1 MFFQEVRML
10 QDRQIDRM
18 ILKMQRLRSVYEN
31 SLVCE
36 VITPEVVMEKLG
48 ATSSVSEGMRW
59 GEDFALATFS
69 FTVKGIDEGK
79 KYYLAADTGAGEHL
93 VCVNGKKVGLLDYIA
108 PADAFEPPARTH
120 RYLYLDGLK
129 NGDTVSLEA
138 YFSHTMP
145 GLHPYDERSTFAFS
159 SYMPDRP
166 YKAINLVCMNEA
178 LYALNEKMI
187 LLERL
192 YASETDGYFKAHI
205 EKTYLA
211 LFKILPTEQ
220 IIPCE
225 EKLIEATE
233 LINKLFEEGRKLPYV
248 GIIGHSHLDTAW
260 LWTVDETKRK
270 LMRTVSNAVEMLRR
284 NPKYIFFMSTVLYLK
299 WIEDAD
305 PVLFAEVQKY
315 IKEGR
320 FEVNGATWVECDGN
334 LTGSEAFCRQFLRGK
349 RYLREKFGYESDTFW
364 LPDTFGYSAALPQI
378 MKKSGVDYFLT
389 TKLSW
394 NDTNHFPYETFTW
407 RGIDGSTVPVHFNSI
422 HTWIDEESI
431 ASRLKAIR
439 NKRESDSVLM
449 AYGFGDG
456 GGGPSADMV
465 SRAIFTEQHSTK
477 AKVEHTTVSDF
488 MKRVSSEELPEYF
501 GELYLELHRGT
512 YTTNHSLKMYN
523 RRLEEALHD
532 AELISV
538 FRDDSEAK
546 ELTDR
551 LYDTLMLNQFHD
563 ILPGTCIAEATDI
576 ALDEQRAALSEA
588 KGYILGKS
596 AKGSYFNTLPHQRV
610 EILPAEGGQEYEALD
625 GRRTVAPYKF
635 DAVVYGKKV
644 KSSGRIPFT
653 VTDNKVVTPYV
664 EATFTEGRISS
675 LIYKGRE
682 LAKGGFHIIKA
693 YEDIPF
699 IYDNWDIDV
708 DYSMKEKPVRFIS
721 REVVS
726 VGEYLAVI
734 RITHEIAGKSKLVTD
749 VKFRYDSAEIEFENR
764 LVAGDKHTLIRSEH
778 DTTVFSQ
785 SYKCETQFGN
795 LLRNT
800 YNRDKSDIAKFEV
813 CAHKWTDLS
822 EAGMGISMLSDVK
835 YGVSCHGGRLGI
847 TLHKSG
853 THPDARGDLG
863 EHFFSYAIYPHEGAL
878 SMDTVRRGYN
888 FNYAPVLTAHKDIR
902 SPFAISSEGSV
913 VLETVKHG
921 EDNGIILRLYEAI
934 GATSSLTL
942 DAQGKQIVLTNI
954 LEDEIENLGM
964 DKVEF
969 IFSPFEIKTIKIK

>member
-1 MFFQEVRML
+1 ML

-18 ILKMQRLRSVYEN
+18 ILKMQRLRSVYE
-31 SLVCE
+31 SHLPCE
-36 VITPEVVMEKLG
+36 VITPDVVMEKNGVILPIR
-48 ATSSVSEGMRW
+48 EGMNW

-69 FTVKGIDEGK
+69 FTVKGIDEDK

-93 VCVNGKKVGLLDYIA
+93 VCVNGKKVGILDYIA

-120 RYLYLDGLK
+120 KYIYLDGLK

-145 GLHPYDERSTFAFS
+145 GLHPYDKKSTFAFS
-159 SYMPDRP
+159 SYMPVRP
-166 YKAINLVCMNEA
+166 YKTVNLVRMNEP

-192 YASETDGYFKAHI
+192 YASETDEYFKAHI
-205 EKTYLA
+205 EKTYIE
-211 LFKILPTEQ
+211 LFKLLPIEEVIPSTEK
-220 IIPCE
+220 IT
-225 EKLIEATE
+225 EATG
-233 LINKLFEEGRKLPYV
+233 LINKLFSEGRKLPYV

-284 NPKYIFFMSTVLYLK
+284 YPEYTFFMSTVLYLK

-305 PVLFAEVQKY
+305 PTLFAEVQKY
-315 IKEGR
+315 VKEGR

-334 LTGSEAFCRQFLRGK
+334 LTGSEAFCRQFIRGK

-378 MKKSGVDYFLT
+378 MKKSGVNYFLT

-394 NDTNHFPYETFTW
+394 NDTNNFPYETFTW

-431 ASRLKAIR
+431 ANRLKAIR

-465 SRAIFTEQHSTK
+465 SRAIFTENNSCR
-477 AKVEHTTVSDF
+477 ANVEHTTVSSF
-488 MKRVSSEELPEYF
+488 MNKISSQELPEYF

-538 FRDDSEAK
+538 FRGDSKAK
-546 ELTDR
+546 SLTDT

-576 ALDEQRAALSEA
+576 ALAEQRAALSEA
-588 KGYILGKS
+588 KNYISGKGNGT
-596 AKGSYFNTLPHQRV
+596 KQSYFNTLPHGRV
-610 EILPAEGGQEYEALD
+610 EILPTDLGQTYDALD
-625 GRRTVAPYKF
+625 GKRVVAPYKF
-635 DAVVYGKKV
+635 DGVGYGEKIKGDG
-644 KSSGRIPFT
+644 KIPFT
-653 VTDNKVVTPYV
+653 VLDNKVITPHF
-664 EATFTEGRISS
+664 EATFTEGKITS

-693 YEDIPF
+693 YEDLPF
-699 IYDNWDIDV
+699 IYDNWDIDA

-726 VGEYLAVI
+726 IGEYLLVI
-734 RITHEIAGKSKLVTD
+734 RITHAIADNSTLVTD
-749 VKFRYDSAEIEFENR
+749 VKFRYDSQQIEFENR
-764 LVAGDKHTLIRSEH
+764 LTAGDVHTLIRSEH

-800 YNRDKSDIAKFEV
+800 YSRDKSDIAKFEV
-813 CAHKWTDLS
+813 CAHKWMDLS
-822 EAGMGISMLSDVK
+822 EAGMGISILNDVK

-853 THPDARGDLG
+853 THPDARGDKG
-863 EHFFSYAIYPHEGAL
+863 EFFFGYAIYPHEGGL

-888 FNYAPVLTAHKDIR
+888 YNYAPISTEYNDIKA
-902 SPFAISSEGSV
+902 PFEIFGESSV
-913 VLETVKHG
+913 VLETVKYG
-921 EDNGIILRLYEAI
+921 EDDGIVLRFYEAI
-934 GATSSLTL
+934 GATSTITL
-942 DAQGKQIVLTNI
+942 NAPGKEILLTNI
-954 LEDEIENLGM
+954 LEDHIETLGN
-964 DKVEF
+964 DEVKLT
-969 IFSPFEIKTIKIK
+969 FSPFEIKTVKIK

>member
-1 MFFQEVRML
+1 ML

-18 ILKMQRLRSVYEN
+18 ILKMQRLRSVYE
-31 SLVCE
+31 SHLPCE
-36 VITPEVVMEKLG
+36 VITPDVVMEKNG
-48 ATSSVSEGMRW
+48 VSLPIREGMNW

-69 FTVKGIDEGK
+69 FTVKGIDEDK

-93 VCVNGKKVGLLDYIA
+93 VCVNGKKVGILDYIA

-120 RYLYLDGLK
+120 KYIYLDGLK

-145 GLHPYDERSTFAFS
+145 GLHPYDKKSTFAFS
-159 SYMPDRP
+159 SYMPVRP
-166 YKAINLVCMNEA
+166 YKTVNLVRMNEP

-192 YASETDGYFKAHI
+192 YASETDEYFKAHI
-205 EKTYLA
+205 EKTYIE
-211 LFKILPTEQ
+211 LFKLLPIEEVIPSTEK
-220 IIPCE
+220 IT
-225 EKLIEATE
+225 EATG
-233 LINKLFEEGRKLPYV
+233 LINKLFSEGRKLPYV

-284 NPKYIFFMSTVLYLK
+284 YPEYTFFMSTVLYLK

-305 PVLFAEVQKY
+305 PTLFAEVQKY
-315 IKEGR
+315 VKEGR

-334 LTGSEAFCRQFLRGK
+334 LTGSEAFCRQFIRGK

-378 MKKSGVDYFLT
+378 MKKSGVNYFLT

-394 NDTNHFPYETFTW
+394 NDTNNFPYETFTW

-431 ASRLKAIR
+431 ANRLKAIR

-465 SRAIFTEQHSTK
+465 SRAIFTENNSCR
-477 AKVEHTTVSDF
+477 ANVEHTTVSSF
-488 MKRVSSEELPEYF
+488 MNKISSQELPEYF

-538 FRDDSEAK
+538 FRGDSKAK
-546 ELTDR
+546 SLTDS

-576 ALDEQRAALSEA
+576 ALNEQRAALSEA
-588 KGYILGKS
+588 KNYISGKS
-596 AKGSYFNTLPHQRV
+596 NGTKQSYFNTLPHGRV
-610 EILPAEGGQEYEALD
+610 EILPTDLGQTYDALD
-625 GRRTVAPYKF
+625 GKRVVAPYKF
-635 DAVVYGKKV
+635 DGVGYGEKIKGDG
-644 KSSGRIPFT
+644 KIPFT
-653 VTDNKVVTPYV
+653 VLDNKVITPHL
-664 EATFTEGRISS
+664 EATFTEGKITS

-693 YEDIPF
+693 YEDLPF
-699 IYDNWDIDV
+699 IYDNWDIDA

-726 VGEYLAVI
+726 IGEYLLVI
-734 RITHEIAGKSKLVTD
+734 RITHAIADNSTLVTD
-749 VKFRYDSAEIEFENR
+749 VKFRYDSQQIEFENR
-764 LVAGDKHTLIRSEH
+764 LTAGDVHTLIRSEH

-800 YNRDKSDIAKFEV
+800 YSRDKSDIAKFEV
-813 CAHKWTDLS
+813 CAHKWMDLS
-822 EAGMGISMLSDVK
+822 EAGMGISILNDVK

-853 THPDARGDLG
+853 THPDARGDKG
-863 EHFFSYAIYPHEGAL
+863 EFFFGYAIYPHEGGL

-888 FNYAPVLTAHKDIR
+888 YNYAPICTEYNDIKA
-902 SPFAISSEGSV
+902 PFEISSESSV
-913 VLETVKHG
+913 VLETVKYG
-921 EDNGIILRLYEAI
+921 EDDGIVLRFYEAI
-934 GATSSLTL
+934 GATSAITL
-942 DAQGKQIVLTNI
+942 NAPGKEILLTNI
-954 LEDEIENLGM
+954 LEDHIETLGN
-964 DKVEF
+964 DEVKLT
-969 IFSPFEIKTIKIK
+969 FSPFEIKTVKIK

>member
-1 MFFQEVRML
+1 ML

-18 ILKMQRLRSVYEN
+18 ILKMQRLRSVYE
-31 SLVCE
+31 SHLPCE
-36 VITPEVVMEKLG
+36 VITPDVVMEKNG
-48 ATSSVSEGMRW
+48 VSLPIREGMNW

-69 FTVKGIDEGK
+69 FTVKGIDEDK

-93 VCVNGKKVGLLDYIA
+93 VCVNGKKVGILDYIA

-120 RYLYLDGLK
+120 KYIYLDGLK

-145 GLHPYDERSTFAFS
+145 GLHPYDNKSTFAYS
-159 SYMPDRP
+159 SYMPVRP
-166 YKAINLVCMNEA
+166 YKTVNLVRMNEP

-192 YASETDGYFKAHI
+192 YASETDEYFKAHI
-205 EKTYLA
+205 EKTYIE
-211 LFKILPTEQ
+211 LFKLLPIEEVIPSTEK
-220 IIPCE
+220 IT
-225 EKLIEATE
+225 EATE
-233 LINKLFEEGRKLPYV
+233 LINKLFSEGRKLPYV

-284 NPKYIFFMSTVLYLK
+284 YPEYTFFMSTVLYLK

-305 PVLFAEVQKY
+305 PTLFAEVQKY
-315 IKEGR
+315 VKEGR

-334 LTGSEAFCRQFLRGK
+334 LTGSEAFCRQFIRGK

-378 MKKSGVDYFLT
+378 MKKSGVNYFLT

-394 NDTNHFPYETFTW
+394 NDTNNFPYETFTW

-431 ASRLKAIR
+431 ANRLKAIR

-465 SRAIFTEQHSTK
+465 SRAIFTENNSCR
-477 AKVEHTTVSDF
+477 ANVEHTTVSSF
-488 MKRVSSEELPEYF
+488 MNKISSQELPEYF

-538 FRDDSEAK
+538 FRGDSKAK
-546 ELTDR
+546 SLTDS

-576 ALDEQRAALSEA
+576 ALAEQRAALSEA
-588 KGYILGKS
+588 KNYISGKGNGT
-596 AKGSYFNTLPHQRV
+596 KQSYFNTLPHGRV
-610 EILPAEGGQEYEALD
+610 EILPTDLGQTYDALD
-625 GRRTVAPYKF
+625 GKRVVAPYKF
-635 DAVVYGKKV
+635 DGVGYGEKIKGDG
-644 KSSGRIPFT
+644 KIPFT
-653 VTDNKVVTPYV
+653 VLDNKVITPHL
-664 EATFTEGRISS
+664 EAAFTEGKITS

-693 YEDIPF
+693 YEDLPF
-699 IYDNWDIDV
+699 IYDNWDIDA

-726 VGEYLAVI
+726 IGEYLLVI
-734 RITHEIAGKSKLVTD
+734 RITHAIADNSTLVTD
-749 VKFRYDSAEIEFENR
+749 VKFRYDSQQIEFENR
-764 LVAGDKHTLIRSEH
+764 LTAGDVHTLIRSEH

-800 YNRDKSDIAKFEV
+800 YSRDKSDIAKFEV
-813 CAHKWTDLS
+813 CAHKWMDLS
-822 EAGMGISMLSDVK
+822 EAGMGISILNDVK

-853 THPDARGDLG
+853 THPDARGDKG
-863 EHFFSYAIYPHEGAL
+863 EFFFGYAIYPHEGGL

-888 FNYAPVLTAHKDIR
+888 YNYTPICTEYNDIKAPFEIFGE
-902 SPFAISSEGSV
+902 SSV
-913 VLETVKHG
+913 VLETVKYG
-921 EDNGIILRLYEAI
+921 EDDGIVLRFYEAI
-934 GATSSLTL
+934 GATSAITL
-942 DAQGKQIVLTNI
+942 NAPGKEILLTNI
-954 LEDEIENLGM
+954 LEDHIETLGN
-964 DKVEF
+964 DEVELT
-969 IFSPFEIKTIKIK
+969 FSPFEIKTVKIK

>member
-1 MFFQEVRML
+1 ML

-18 ILKMQRLRSVYEN
+18 ILKMQRLRSMYESN
-31 SLVCE
+31 LVCE
-36 VITPEVVMEKLG
+36 VITPEVFMERNG
-48 ATSSVSEGMRW
+48 VISPVSEGMEW

-69 FTVKGIDEGK
+69 FTVEGIADGE

-93 VCVNGKKVGLLDYIA
+93 VCVNGKKVGMLDYIA

-120 RYLYLDGLK
+120 RYIYLDGLK
-129 NGDTVSLEA
+129 NGDVISLEA
-138 YFSHTMP
+138 YFSHTYP
-145 GLHPYDERSTFAFS
+145 GLHPYDQKSTFAFS
-159 SYMPDRP
+159 SYMPKRP
-166 YKAINLVCMNEA
+166 YKSISLVRMNEA
-178 LYALNEKMI
+178 LCNLNEKMT

-192 YASETDGYFKAHI
+192 YASETDEYFRAHI
-205 EKTYLA
+205 EKTYIE
-211 LFKILPTEQ
+211 LFKLLPVEE
-220 IIPCE
+220 IIPSRE
-225 EKLIEATE
+225 KLLEAEKLID
-233 LINKLFEEGRKLPYV
+233 KLFIEGRKQPYV
-248 GIIGHSHLDTAW
+248 GIVGHSHLDTAW

-334 LTGSEAFCRQFLRGK
+334 LTGSEAFCRQFVRGK
-349 RYLREKFGYESDTFW
+349 RYLRDKFGYESDTFW

-394 NDTNHFPYETFTW
+394 NDTNTFPYETFTW
-407 RGIDGSTVPVHFNSI
+407 RGIDGSTVPVHFNTI
-422 HTWIDEESI
+422 HTWIDEESV
-431 ASRLKAIR
+431 AARLKAVR

-456 GGGPSADMV
+456 GGGPSQEMV
-465 SRAIFTEQHSTK
+465 SRAIFTEQNSCK

-488 MKRVSSEELPEYF
+488 MKKVSSQELPEYF

-538 FRDDSEAK
+538 LRGDVEAK

-563 ILPGTCIAEATDI
+563 ILPGTCIAEATDV
-576 ALDEQRAALSEA
+576 ALAEQKEALSEA
-588 KGYILGKS
+588 KNYIS
-596 AKGSYFNTLPHQRV
+596 AKGKKGKRSYFNTLPHSRV
-610 EILPAEGGQEYEALD
+610 EILPTDVGQEYEALD
-625 GRRTVAPYKF
+625 GKRVVAPYKF
-635 DAVVYGKKV
+635 DGIGYGRKIRCDGK
-644 KSSGRIPFT
+644 IPFT
-653 VTDNKVVTPYV
+653 VSGDKIVTPHL
-664 EATFTEGRISS
+664 ELTFSEGKISS

-726 VGEYLAVI
+726 VGEYLLVV
-734 RITHEIAGKSKLVTD
+734 RITHAIADNSMLITD
-749 VKFRYDSAEIEFENR
+749 VKLRYDSAEIEFENR

-785 SYKCETQFGN
+785 SYRCETQFGN

-800 YNRDKSDIAKFEV
+800 YSRDKSDIAKFEV

-835 YGVSCHGGRLGI
+835 YGVSCHGGVLGI

-863 EHFFSYAIYPHEGAL
+863 EHFFSYAIYPHEGGL

-888 FNYAPVLTAHKDIR
+888 FNYAPVRTGYKDIKA
-902 SPFAISSEGSV
+902 PFEITGESTV

-921 EDNGIILRLYEAI
+921 EDDGIILRLYEAM
-934 GATSSLTL
+934 GATSSVTLTSV
-942 DAQGKQIVLTNI
+942 GKEMLLTNI
-954 LEDEIENLGM
+954 LEDEQKVLGT
-964 DKVEF
+964 DRVELT
-969 IFSPFEIKTIKIK
+969 FSPFEIKTVKIK

>member
-1 MFFQEVRML
+1 ML

-18 ILKMQRLRSVYEN
+18 ILKMQRLRSMYEG

-36 VITPEVVMEKLG
+36 VITPDVVMEKDG
-48 ATSSVSEGMRW
+48 VCTSVSEGMEW

-69 FTVKGIDEGK
+69 FTVSGIADGE
-79 KYYLAADTGAGEHL
+79 KYYVTANTGAGEHL
-93 VCVNGKKVGLLDYIA
+93 VCVNGKKVGMLDYIA

-129 NGDTVSLEA
+129 NGDVVSLEA
-138 YFSHTMP
+138 YFSHTIP
-145 GLHPYDERSTFAFS
+145 GLHPYDKKSTFAFS
-159 SYMPDRP
+159 SYMPTRP
-166 YKAINLVCMNEA
+166 YKTINLVRMNEP
-178 LYALNEKMI
+178 LYALNEKMT

-192 YASETDGYFKAHI
+192 YAAETEEYFRAHI
-205 EKTYLA
+205 EKTYLE
-211 LFKILPTEQ
+211 LFKLLPVEEV
-220 IIPCE
+220 IPSE
-225 EKLIEATE
+225 EKITEAIRLID
-233 LINKLFEEGRKLPYV
+233 KLFAEGRKLPYV

-260 LWTVDETKRK
+260 LWTVEETKRK
-270 LMRTVSNAVEMLRR
+270 LMRTVSNAVQMLRR
-284 NPKYIFFMSTVLYLK
+284 YPEYTFFMSTVLYLK

-305 PVLFAEVQKY
+305 PALFAEVEKY

-334 LTGSEAFCRQFLRGK
+334 LTGSEAFCRQFIRGK

-378 MKKSGVDYFLT
+378 MKKSGVNYFLT

-407 RGIDGSTVPVHFNSI
+407 RGIDGSAVPVHFNSI
-422 HTWIDEESI
+422 HTWIDEESV
-431 ASRLKAIR
+431 ANRLKAIR

-465 SRAIFTEQHSTK
+465 SRAIFTEQNATR
-477 AKVEHTTVSDF
+477 AKVEHTTVSRF
-488 MKRVSSEELPEYF
+488 MEKVSAQELPEYF

-538 FRDDSEAK
+538 FRDDGEAK
-546 ELTDR
+546 ILTDR

-576 ALDEQRAALSEA
+576 ALAEQKDALSEA
-588 KGYILGKS
+588 KNYIC
-596 AKGSYFNTLPHQRV
+596 AKGKRGKRSYFNTLPHSRV
-610 EILPAEGGQEYEALD
+610 EILPTDVGQEYEALD
-625 GRRTVAPYKF
+625 GKRVVAPYKF
-635 DAVVYGKKV
+635 GALGYGKKV
-644 KSSGRIPFT
+644 RSSGAIPFT
-653 VTDNKVVTPYV
+653 VTGDKVVTPHL
-664 EATFTEGRISS
+664 EATFTEGRITS

-693 YEDIPF
+693 YEDLPF
-699 IYDNWDIDV
+699 IYDNWDVDA

-726 VGEYLAVI
+726 VGEYLLVI
-734 RITHEIAGKSKLVTD
+734 RITHAIAESSTLVTD
-749 VKFRYDSAEIEFENR
+749 VKFRYDSAQIEFENR
-764 LVAGDKHTLIRSEH
+764 LVAGDTHTLIRSEH
-778 DTTVFSQ
+778 DTTVFAQ

-800 YNRDKSDIAKFEV
+800 YCRDKSDIAKFEV

-822 EAGMGISMLSDVK
+822 EAGMGVSMLSDVK
-835 YGVSCHGGRLGI
+835 YGVSCRGGRLGI

-853 THPDARGDLG
+853 THPDARGDNG
-863 EHFFSYAIYPHEGAL
+863 EFFFGYAIYPHEGGL
-878 SMDTVRRGYN
+878 SMDTVRRGYDY
-888 FNYAPVLTAHKDIR
+888 NYAPVRTGYKDIK
-902 SPFAISSEGSV
+902 SPFEIIGDESV

-921 EDNGIILRLYEAI
+921 EDDGIVLRLYEAL
-934 GATSSLTL
+934 GATSSVTL
-942 DAQGKQIVLTNI
+942 HAQGREILLTNI
-954 LEDEIENLGM
+954 LEDEIAPLGT
-964 DKVEF
+964 DRVKLT
-969 IFSPFEIKTIKIK
+969 FSPFEIKTVKIK